1 MFLELRLQ
9 AQVLVERCATHG
21 RSRPRGCRR
30 PAHHQR
36 QGVGAQAAIEG
47 VSLVECFKRRGG
59 RVQCAI
65 KVSLPAPPVSVSVFL
80 VRMYV
85 VLIGVEV
92 TGVVTVVPVA
102 VATEVLRLAVALVT
116 EACVASTDV
125 KNARPEA
132 AAMAPL

>member
-1 MFLELRLQ
+1 MQLTVVADHE
-9 AQVLVERCATHG
+9 AA
-21 RSRPRGCRR
+21 
-30 PAHHQR
+30 
-36 QGVGAQAAIEG
+36 GVP
-47 VSLVECFKRRGG
+47 LTFND
-59 RVQCAI
+59 
-65 KVSLPAPPVSVSVFL
+65 KVSLPAPPVSVSVLL

-92 TGVVTVVPVA
+92 TGVVTVVTVVPVA

>member
-1 MFLELRLQ
+1 MSAVQLTVVADHE
-9 AQVLVERCATHG
+9 AA
-21 RSRPRGCRR
+21 
-30 PAHHQR
+30 
-36 QGVGAQAAIEG
+36 GVP
-47 VSLVECFKRRGG
+47 LTFND
-59 RVQCAI
+59 
-65 KVSLPAPPVSVSVFL
+65 KVSLPAPPVSVSVLL

>member
-1 MFLELRLQ
+1 
-9 AQVLVERCATHG
+9 
-21 RSRPRGCRR
+21 
-30 PAHHQR
+30 
-36 QGVGAQAAIEG
+36 
-47 VSLVECFKRRGG
+47 
-59 RVQCAI
+59 
-65 KVSLPAPPVSVSVFL
+65 
-80 VRMYV
+80 MYV